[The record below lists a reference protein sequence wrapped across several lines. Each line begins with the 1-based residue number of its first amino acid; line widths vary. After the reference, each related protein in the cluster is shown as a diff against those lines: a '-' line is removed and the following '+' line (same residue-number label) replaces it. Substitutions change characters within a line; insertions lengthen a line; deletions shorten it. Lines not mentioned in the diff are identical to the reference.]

1 MFKKNLENLRTSLQK
16 NNIDIAIITDD
27 DSLYYFT
34 GYFDYLHMSFGRPTL
49 LLVPKD
55 SDSVLITPLI
65 DVHLVSKNCP
75 VDKIITWN
83 DGVGDEWR
91 QHLPKYIKKN
101 LNIGIEKF
109 KISTLVLN
117 YISSLTEEK
126 FLSNITPTLDSIRMI
141 KTKEELKIAK
151 SAGKV
156 AEAMMNAG
164 KEAIGDNVP
173 EYEVA
178 LATSQAGTR
187 KAAEILKNE
196 FDDSNMSPLIHFLQ
210 IMASGRDL
218 PKTHHRASTK
228 IIKEGDPV
236 FLCFCGM
243 TNFHKFKLGFDRTF
257 WVKEIRDKSQIKT
270 YETAVQSQ
278 KAALSVL
285 GPGVKAEDVH
295 AAYADAIQSAGYPYP
310 TFRCGRATGFSM
322 LEEPQ
327 LVSGN
332 TTILQPGM
340 VFAVDGSA
348 NEETFRAQVGDSF
361 IITENGYDQITN
373 FSKKIEDLIICI
385 CRLGDQ
391 LFY

>member
-1 MFKKNLENLRTSLQK
+1 MFKKNLEKLKQDLTK
-16 NNIDIAIITDD
+16 NNIDLAVISDD
-27 DSLYYFT
+27 DSIYYFT
-34 GYFDYLHMSFGRPTL
+34 GYYDFLHMSFGRPTI

-55 SDSVLITPLI
+55 TDTLLITPLI
-65 DVHLVSKNCP
+65 DAHLVKKNCP

-83 DGVGDEWR
+83 DGVGNEWR
-91 QHLPKYIKKN
+91 DELPKYIKKN
-101 LNIGIEKF
+101 VSVAIEKF

-117 YISSLTEEK
+117 YISSLYEQESFK
-126 FLSNITPTLDSIRMI
+126 NISPILDLIRMV
-141 KTKEELKIAK
+141 KTEEELKIAK

-156 AEAMMNAG
+156 AEAMMHAG
-164 KEAIGDNVP
+164 KDTIGHNVP

-187 KAAEILKNE
+187 KAAEILENE
-196 FDDSNMSPLIHFLQ
+196 FKNTDISPLIHFLQ
-210 IMASGRDL
+210 IMASGKDL
-218 PKTHHRASTK
+218 PKTHHRSSTK
-228 IIKEGDPV
+228 LIKDGEPV

-257 WVKEIRDKSQIKT
+257 WLKEIRDESQIKT
-270 YETAVQSQ
+270 YEIAVKSQ

-295 AAYADAIQSAGYPYP
+295 AAYADTIQSAGYPYP

-327 LVSGN
+327 LVYGN
-332 TTILQPGM
+332 KTILQPGM

-348 NEETFRAQVGDSF
+348 NEENFRAQVGDSF
-361 IITENGYDQITN
+361 IITENGYEQITN
-373 FSKKIEDLIICI
+373 FSKKIEDVII
-385 CRLGDQ
+385 
-391 LFY
+391 

>member
-1 MFKKNLENLRTSLQK
+1 MFKKNLENLKTSLQK

-187 KAAEILKNE
+187 KAAEILKSE

-373 FSKKIEDLIICI
+373 FSKKIEDLII
-385 CRLGDQ
+385 
-391 LFY
+391 

>member
-1 MFKKNLENLRTSLQK
+1 MFKKNLEKLKQDLTK
-16 NNIDIAIITDD
+16 NNIDLAVITDD
-27 DSLYYFT
+27 DSIYYFT
-34 GYFDYLHMSFGRPTL
+34 GYYDFLHMSFGRPTL

-55 SDSVLITPLI
+55 ADTLLITPLI
-65 DVHLVSKNCP
+65 DAHLVKENCP

-83 DGVGDEWR
+83 DGVDNEWR
-91 QHLPKYIKKN
+91 EELPKYIKKN
-101 LNIGIEKF
+101 TNVAIEKL

-117 YISSLTEEK
+117 YISSLYEQK
-126 FLSNITPTLDSIRMI
+126 LFKNISPILDLIRMI
-141 KTKEELKIAK
+141 KTEEELKIAK

-156 AEAMMNAG
+156 AEAMMHAG
-164 KEAIGDNVP
+164 KDAIGHNVP

-187 KAAEILKNE
+187 KAAEILENE
-196 FDDSNMSPLIHFLQ
+196 FKESNISPLIHFLQ
-210 IMASGRDL
+210 IMASGKDL
-218 PKTHHRASTK
+218 PKTHHRSSTK
-228 IIKEGDPV
+228 LIKDGEPV

-257 WVKEIRDKSQIKT
+257 WLKEIRDETQIKT

-295 AAYADAIQSAGYPYP
+295 AAYAETIQSAGYPYP

-332 TTILQPGM
+332 KTILQPGM

-348 NEETFRAQVGDSF
+348 NEENFRAQVGDSF
-361 IITENGYDQITN
+361 IITENGYEQITN
-373 FSKKIEDLIICI
+373 FSKKIEDVII
-385 CRLGDQ
+385 
-391 LFY
+391 

>member
-1 MFKKNLENLRTSLQK
+1 MFKKNLENLRKSLQK

-91 QHLPKYIKKN
+91 EHLPKYIKKN

-187 KAAEILKNE
+187 KAAEILKRE

-373 FSKKIEDLIICI
+373 FSKKIEDVII
-385 CRLGDQ
+385 
-391 LFY
+391 

>member
-1 MFKKNLENLRTSLQK
+1 MFKKNLEKLKQDLSN
-16 NNIDIAIITDD
+16 NNIDLAIITDD
-27 DSLYYFT
+27 DSIYYLT
-34 GYFDYLHMSFGRPTL
+34 GYFDFLHMSFGRPSI

-55 SDSVLITPLI
+55 ADTVLITPLI
-65 DVHLVSKNCP
+65 DAHLIKKNCP

-83 DGVGDEWR
+83 DGVDNEWR
-91 QHLPKYIKKN
+91 EELPKYIKKN
-101 LNIGIEKF
+101 TNVAIEKL

-117 YISSLTEEK
+117 YISSLYEQK
-126 FLSNITPTLDSIRMI
+126 LFKNISPILDLIRMI
-141 KTKEELKIAK
+141 KTEEELKIAK

-156 AEAMMNAG
+156 AEAMMHAG
-164 KEAIGDNVP
+164 KDAIGHNVP

-187 KAAEILKNE
+187 KAAEILENE
-196 FDDSNMSPLIHFLQ
+196 FKESNISPLIHFLQ
-210 IMASGRDL
+210 IMASGKDL
-218 PKTHHRASTK
+218 PKTHHRSSTK
-228 IIKEGDPV
+228 LIKDGEPV

-257 WVKEIRDKSQIKT
+257 WLKEIRDESQIKT

-295 AAYADAIQSAGYPYP
+295 AAYAETIQSAGYPYP

-327 LVSGN
+327 LVLGN
-332 TTILQPGM
+332 KTILQPGM

-348 NEETFRAQVGDSF
+348 NEENFRAQVGDSF
-361 IITENGYDQITN
+361 IITENGYEQITN
-373 FSKKIEDLIICI
+373 FSKKIEDLII
-385 CRLGDQ
+385 
-391 LFY
+391 

>member
-75 VDKIITWN
+75 VDTIITWN

-91 QHLPKYIKKN
+91 EHLPKYIKKN

-285 GPGVKAEDVH
+285 RPGVKAEDVH

-373 FSKKIEDLIICI
+373 FSKKIEDLII
-385 CRLGDQ
+385 
-391 LFY
+391 

>member
-1 MFKKNLENLRTSLQK
+1 MFKKNLENLKTSLQK

-91 QHLPKYIKKN
+91 EHLPKYIKKN

-141 KTKEELKIAK
+141 KTEEELKIAK

-196 FDDSNMSPLIHFLQ
+196 CDDSNMSPLIHFLQ

-373 FSKKIEDLIICI
+373 FSKEIEDVII
-385 CRLGDQ
+385 
-391 LFY
+391 

>member
-1 MFKKNLENLRTSLQK
+1 MFKKNLEKLKQDLTK
-16 NNIDIAIITDD
+16 NNIDLAVITDD
-27 DSLYYFT
+27 DSIYYFT
-34 GYFDYLHMSFGRPTL
+34 GYYDFLHMSFGRPTL

-55 SDSVLITPLI
+55 ADTLLITPLI
-65 DVHLVSKNCP
+65 DAHLVKENCP

-83 DGVGDEWR
+83 DGVDNEWR
-91 QHLPKYIKKN
+91 EELPKYIKKN
-101 LNIGIEKF
+101 TNVAIEKL

-117 YISSLTEEK
+117 YISSLYEQK
-126 FLSNITPTLDSIRMI
+126 LFKNISPILDLIRMI
-141 KTKEELKIAK
+141 KTEEELKIAK

-156 AEAMMNAG
+156 AEAMMHAG
-164 KEAIGDNVP
+164 KDAIGHNVP

-187 KAAEILKNE
+187 KAAEILENE
-196 FDDSNMSPLIHFLQ
+196 FKESNISPLIHFLQ
-210 IMASGRDL
+210 IMASGKDL
-218 PKTHHRASTK
+218 PKTHHRSSTK
-228 IIKEGDPV
+228 LIKDGEPV

-257 WVKEIRDKSQIKT
+257 WLKEIRDESQIKT

-295 AAYADAIQSAGYPYP
+295 AAYADTIQSAGYPYP

-332 TTILQPGM
+332 KTILQPGM

-348 NEETFRAQVGDSF
+348 NEENFRAQVGDSF
-361 IITENGYDQITN
+361 IITENGYEQITN
-373 FSKKIEDLIICI
+373 FSKKIEDLII
-385 CRLGDQ
+385 
-391 LFY
+391 

>member
-1 MFKKNLENLRTSLQK
+1 MFKKNLENLRKSLQK

-91 QHLPKYIKKN
+91 EHLPKYIKKN

-196 FDDSNMSPLIHFLQ
+196 FDDGSMSPLIHFLQ

-228 IIKEGDPV
+228 IIREGDPV

-373 FSKKIEDLIICI
+373 FSKKIEDVII
-385 CRLGDQ
+385 
-391 LFY
+391 

>member
-1 MFKKNLENLRTSLQK
+1 MFKKNLESLRKSLQK
-16 NNIDIAIITDD
+16 NNIDLAVISDD

-91 QHLPKYIKKN
+91 EHLPNYIKNN

-109 KISTLVLN
+109 KISTLVLD
-117 YISSLTEEK
+117 YLLSLLEEK

-141 KTKEELKIAK
+141 KTEEELKIAK

-164 KEAIGDNVP
+164 KEAIGDNIP

-187 KAAEILKNE
+187 KAAEILKSE

-228 IIKEGDPV
+228 LIKEGDPV

-332 TTILQPGM
+332 TTILKPGM

-373 FSKKIEDLIICI
+373 FSKKIEDLII
-385 CRLGDQ
+385 
-391 LFY
+391 

>member
-1 MFKKNLENLRTSLQK
+1 MFKKNLENLRKSLQK
-16 NNIDIAIITDD
+16 NNIDIAIISDD

-75 VDKIITWN
+75 VDKITTWN

-91 QHLPKYIKKN
+91 EHLPKYIKKN

-373 FSKKIEDLIICI
+373 FSKKIEDLII
-385 CRLGDQ
+385 
-391 LFY
+391 

>member
-1 MFKKNLENLRTSLQK
+1 MFKKNLEKLKQDLTK
-16 NNIDIAIITDD
+16 NNIDLAVITDD
-27 DSLYYFT
+27 DSIYYFT
-34 GYFDYLHMSFGRPTL
+34 GYYDFLHMSFGRPTL

-55 SDSVLITPLI
+55 ADTLLITPLI
-65 DVHLVSKNCP
+65 DAHLVKENCP

-83 DGVGDEWR
+83 DGVDNEWR
-91 QHLPKYIKKN
+91 EELPKYIKKN
-101 LNIGIEKF
+101 TNVAIEKL

-117 YISSLTEEK
+117 YISSLYEQK
-126 FLSNITPTLDSIRMI
+126 LFKNISPILDLIRMI
-141 KTKEELKIAK
+141 KTEEELKIAK

-156 AEAMMNAG
+156 AEAMMHAG
-164 KEAIGDNVP
+164 KDAIGHNVP

-187 KAAEILKNE
+187 KAAEILENE
-196 FDDSNMSPLIHFLQ
+196 FKESNISPLIHFLQ
-210 IMASGRDL
+210 IMASGKDL
-218 PKTHHRASTK
+218 PKTHHRSSTK
-228 IIKEGDPV
+228 LIKDGEPV

-257 WVKEIRDKSQIKT
+257 WLKEIRDESQIKT

-295 AAYADAIQSAGYPYP
+295 AAYAETIQSAGYPYP

-332 TTILQPGM
+332 KTILQPGM

-348 NEETFRAQVGDSF
+348 NEENFRAQVGDSF
-361 IITENGYDQITN
+361 IITESGYDQITN
-373 FSKKIEDLIICI
+373 FSKKIEDLII
-385 CRLGDQ
+385 
-391 LFY
+391 

>member
-1 MFKKNLENLRTSLQK
+1 MFKKNLEKLKQDLNK
-16 NNIDIAIITDD
+16 NNIDLAVITDD
-27 DSLYYFT
+27 DSIYYFT
-34 GYFDYLHMSFGRPTL
+34 GYYDFLHMSFGRPTI

-55 SDSVLITPLI
+55 SDTLLITPLI
-65 DVHLVSKNCP
+65 DAHLVKKNCP

-83 DGVGDEWR
+83 DGVDNEWR
-91 QHLPKYIKKN
+91 DELPKYIKKN
-101 LNIGIEKF
+101 VNVAIEKF

-117 YISSLTEEK
+117 YISSLYEQESLK
-126 FLSNITPTLDSIRMI
+126 NISPILDLIRMV
-141 KTKEELKIAK
+141 KTEDELKIAK

-156 AEAMMNAG
+156 AEAMMHAG
-164 KEAIGDNVP
+164 KDTIGHNVP

-187 KAAEILKNE
+187 KAAEILENE
-196 FDDSNMSPLIHFLQ
+196 FKDTDISPLIHFLQ
-210 IMASGRDL
+210 IMASGKDL
-218 PKTHHRASTK
+218 PKTHHRSSTK
-228 IIKEGDPV
+228 LIKDGEPV

-257 WVKEIRDKSQIKT
+257 WLKEIRDESQIKT

-295 AAYADAIQSAGYPYP
+295 AAYADTIQSAGYPYP

-332 TTILQPGM
+332 KTILQPGM

-348 NEETFRAQVGDSF
+348 NEENFRAQVGDSF
-361 IITENGYDQITN
+361 IITENGYEQITN
-373 FSKKIEDLIICI
+373 FSKKIEDLII
-385 CRLGDQ
+385 
-391 LFY
+391 

>member
-1 MFKKNLENLRTSLQK
+1 MFKKNLENLRKSLQK
-16 NNIDIAIITDD
+16 NSIDIAIISDD

-65 DVHLVSKNCP
+65 DIHLVSKNCP

-91 QHLPKYIKKN
+91 EHLPKYIKKN

-373 FSKKIEDLIICI
+373 FSKKIEDLII
-385 CRLGDQ
+385 
-391 LFY
+391 

>member
-1 MFKKNLENLRTSLQK
+1 MFKKNLENLKTSLQK
-16 NNIDIAIITDD
+16 NNIDIAIISDD

-91 QHLPKYIKKN
+91 EHLPKYIKKN

-373 FSKKIEDLIICI
+373 FSKEIEDVII
-385 CRLGDQ
+385 
-391 LFY
+391 

>member
-1 MFKKNLENLRTSLQK
+1 MFKKNLEKLKQDLTK
-16 NNIDIAIITDD
+16 NNIDLAVITDD
-27 DSLYYFT
+27 DSIYYFT
-34 GYFDYLHMSFGRPTL
+34 GYYDFLHMSFGRPTL

-55 SDSVLITPLI
+55 ADTLLITPLI
-65 DVHLVSKNCP
+65 DAHLVKENCP

-83 DGVGDEWR
+83 DGVDNEWR
-91 QHLPKYIKKN
+91 EELPKYIKKN
-101 LNIGIEKF
+101 TNVAIEKL

-117 YISSLTEEK
+117 YISSIYEQKLFK
-126 FLSNITPTLDSIRMI
+126 NISPILDLIRMI
-141 KTKEELKIAK
+141 KTEEELKIAK

-156 AEAMMNAG
+156 AEAMMHAG
-164 KEAIGDNVP
+164 KDAIGHNVP

-187 KAAEILKNE
+187 KAAEILENE
-196 FDDSNMSPLIHFLQ
+196 FKESNISPLIHFLQ
-210 IMASGRDL
+210 IMASGKDL
-218 PKTHHRASTK
+218 PKTHHRSSTK
-228 IIKEGDPV
+228 LIKDGEPV

-257 WVKEIRDKSQIKT
+257 WLKEIRDESQIKT

-295 AAYADAIQSAGYPYP
+295 AAYAETIQSAGYPYP

-332 TTILQPGM
+332 KTILQPGM

-348 NEETFRAQVGDSF
+348 NEENFRAKVGDSL
-361 IITENGYDQITN
+361 IITENGYEQITN
-373 FSKKIEDLIICI
+373 FSKKIEDLII
-385 CRLGDQ
+385 
-391 LFY
+391 

>member
-1 MFKKNLENLRTSLQK
+1 MFKKNLENLKTSLQK

-83 DGVGDEWR
+83 DGVGHEWR
-91 QHLPKYIKKN
+91 EHLPKYIKKN

-373 FSKKIEDLIICI
+373 FSKKIEDLII
-385 CRLGDQ
+385 
-391 LFY
+391 

>member
-1 MFKKNLENLRTSLQK
+1 MFKKNLENLRKSLQK

-83 DGVGDEWR
+83 DGVGNEWR
-91 QHLPKYIKKN
+91 EHLPKYIKKN

-126 FLSNITPTLDSIRMI
+126 FLNNITPTLDSIRMI

-228 IIKEGDPV
+228 LIKEGDPV

-373 FSKKIEDLIICI
+373 FSKKIEDLII
-385 CRLGDQ
+385 
-391 LFY
+391 

>member
-1 MFKKNLENLRTSLQK
+1 MFKKNLENLRKSLQK
-16 NNIDIAIITDD
+16 NNIDIAIISDD

-34 GYFDYLHMSFGRPTL
+34 GYFDYLHLSFGRPTL

-91 QHLPKYIKKN
+91 EHLPKYIKKN

-141 KTKEELKIAK
+141 KTEEELKIAK

-228 IIKEGDPV
+228 LIKEGDPV

-348 NEETFRAQVGDSF
+348 NEEKFRAQVGDSF

-373 FSKKIEDLIICI
+373 FSKKIEDVII
-385 CRLGDQ
+385 
-391 LFY
+391 

>member
-1 MFKKNLENLRTSLQK
+1 MFKKNLEKLKQDLTK
-16 NNIDIAIITDD
+16 NNIDLAVITDD
-27 DSLYYFT
+27 DSIYYFT
-34 GYFDYLHMSFGRPTL
+34 GYYDFLHMSFGRPTL

-55 SDSVLITPLI
+55 ADTLLITPLI
-65 DVHLVSKNCP
+65 DAHLVKENCP

-83 DGVGDEWR
+83 DGVDNEWR
-91 QHLPKYIKKN
+91 EELPKYIKKN
-101 LNIGIEKF
+101 TNVAIEKL

-117 YISSLTEEK
+117 YISSLCEQK
-126 FLSNITPTLDSIRMI
+126 LLKNISPILDLIRMI
-141 KTKEELKIAK
+141 KTEEELKIAK

-156 AEAMMNAG
+156 AEAMMHAG
-164 KEAIGDNVP
+164 KDAIGHNVP

-187 KAAEILKNE
+187 KAAEILENE
-196 FDDSNMSPLIHFLQ
+196 FKESNISPLIHFLQ
-210 IMASGRDL
+210 IMASGKDL
-218 PKTHHRASTK
+218 PKTHHRSSTK
-228 IIKEGDPV
+228 LIKDGEPV

-257 WVKEIRDKSQIKT
+257 WLKEIRDETQIKT

-295 AAYADAIQSAGYPYP
+295 AAYADTIQSAGYPYP

-332 TTILQPGM
+332 KTILQPGM

-348 NEETFRAQVGDSF
+348 NEENFRAQVGDSF
-361 IITENGYDQITN
+361 IITENGYEQITN
-373 FSKKIEDLIICI
+373 FSKKIEDLII
-385 CRLGDQ
+385 
-391 LFY
+391 

>member
-1 MFKKNLENLRTSLQK
+1 MFKKNLEKLKQDLNK
-16 NNIDIAIITDD
+16 NNIDLAVITDD
-27 DSLYYFT
+27 DSIYYFT
-34 GYFDYLHMSFGRPTL
+34 GYFDFLHMSFGRPTI

-55 SDSVLITPLI
+55 SDTVLITPLI
-65 DVHLVSKNCP
+65 DAHLVKKNCP
-75 VDKIITWN
+75 VDKIVTWN
-83 DGVGDEWR
+83 DGVDNEWR
-91 QHLPKYIKKN
+91 EELPKYFKKN
-101 LNIGIEKF
+101 INIAIEKL

-117 YISSLTEEK
+117 YISSQYEQRVFK
-126 FLSNITPTLDSIRMI
+126 NITPILDLIRMV
-141 KTKEELKIAK
+141 KTQDELKIAK

-156 AEAMMNAG
+156 AEAMMYAG
-164 KEAIGDNVP
+164 KNAIGHNVP

-178 LATSQAGTR
+178 LATAQAGTR
-187 KAAEILKNE
+187 KAAEILENE
-196 FDDSNMSPLIHFLQ
+196 FKESDISPLIHFLQ
-210 IMASGRDL
+210 IMASGKDL
-218 PKTHHRASTK
+218 PKTHHRSS
-228 IIKEGDPV
+228 IKLIKDGDPV

-257 WVKEIRDKSQIKT
+257 WLKEIRDKTQIKT

-295 AAYADAIQSAGYPYP
+295 AAYADTIQSAGYPYP

-327 LVSGN
+327 LVAGN
-332 TTILQPGM
+332 KTILQPGM

-361 IITENGYDQITN
+361 IITEDGYEQITN
-373 FSKKIEDLIICI
+373 FSKKIEDLII
-385 CRLGDQ
+385 
-391 LFY
+391 

>member
-1 MFKKNLENLRTSLQK
+1 MFKKNLDKLKQDLTK
-16 NNIDIAIITDD
+16 NNIDLAVITDD
-27 DSLYYFT
+27 DSIYYFT
-34 GYFDYLHMSFGRPTL
+34 GYYDFLHMSFGRPTL

-55 SDSVLITPLI
+55 ADTLLITPLI
-65 DVHLVSKNCP
+65 DAHLVKENCP

-83 DGVGDEWR
+83 DGVDNEWR
-91 QHLPKYIKKN
+91 EELPKYIKKN
-101 LNIGIEKF
+101 TNVAIEKL

-117 YISSLTEEK
+117 YISSLYEQK
-126 FLSNITPTLDSIRMI
+126 LFKNISPILDLIRMI
-141 KTKEELKIAK
+141 KTEEELKIAK

-156 AEAMMNAG
+156 AEAMMHAG
-164 KEAIGDNVP
+164 KDAIGHNVP

-187 KAAEILKNE
+187 KAAEILENE
-196 FDDSNMSPLIHFLQ
+196 FKESNISPLIHFLQ
-210 IMASGRDL
+210 IMASGKDL
-218 PKTHHRASTK
+218 PKTHHRSSTK
-228 IIKEGDPV
+228 LIKDGEPV

-257 WVKEIRDKSQIKT
+257 WLKEIRDESQIKT

-295 AAYADAIQSAGYPYP
+295 AAYAETIQSAGYPYP

-332 TTILQPGM
+332 KTILQPGM

-348 NEETFRAQVGDSF
+348 NEENFRAQVGDSF
-361 IITENGYDQITN
+361 IITENGYEQITN
-373 FSKKIEDLIICI
+373 FSKKIEDLII
-385 CRLGDQ
+385 
-391 LFY
+391 

>member
-16 NNIDIAIITDD
+16 NNIDIALITDD

-91 QHLPKYIKKN
+91 EHLSKYIKKN

-373 FSKKIEDLIICI
+373 FSKKIEDLII
-385 CRLGDQ
+385 
-391 LFY
+391 

>member
-1 MFKKNLENLRTSLQK
+1 MFKKNLENLQLTLQK
-16 NNIDIAIITDD
+16 KNIDLAIITDD

-34 GYFDYLHMSFGRPTL
+34 GYFDFLHMSFGRPTI

-55 SDSVLITPLI
+55 SETILITPLI
-65 DVHLVSKNCP
+65 DAHLVKTDCP
-75 VDKIITWN
+75 VDKIVTWN
-83 DGVGDEWR
+83 DGIDNEWR
-91 QHLPKYIKKN
+91 EHLSKYIKKN
-101 LNIGIEKF
+101 LVVATEKF

-117 YISSLTEEK
+117 YISSLVEEK
-126 FLSNITPTLDSIRMI
+126 LLRNITPILDSIRMI
-141 KTKEELKIAK
+141 KTEEELKIAR

-156 AEAMMNAG
+156 AEAMMHAG
-164 KEAIGDNVP
+164 KAAIGHNVP

-187 KAAEILKNE
+187 KAADILEKE
-196 FDDSNMSPLIHFLQ
+196 FEGSDISPLIHFLQ
-210 IMASGRDL
+210 IMASGKDL
-218 PKTHHRASTK
+218 LKTHHRASTK
-228 IIKEGDPV
+228 LLQDGDPV

-243 TNFHKFKLGFDRTF
+243 TNFHKFKIGFDRTF
-257 WVKEIRDKSQIKT
+257 WLKEINDRSQIKT

-278 KAALSVL
+278 KSALSVL

-332 TTILQPGM
+332 KTILKPGM

-348 NEETFRAQVGDSF
+348 NEENFRAQVGDSF

-373 FSKKIEDLIICI
+373 FSKKIEDLII
-385 CRLGDQ
+385 
-391 LFY
+391 

>member
-1 MFKKNLENLRTSLQK
+1 MFKKNLENLRKSLQK
-16 NNIDIAIITDD
+16 NNTDIAIITDD

-91 QHLPKYIKKN
+91 EHLPKYIKKN

-228 IIKEGDPV
+228 IIREGDPV

-373 FSKKIEDLIICI
+373 FSKKIEDLII
-385 CRLGDQ
+385 
-391 LFY
+391 

>member
-1 MFKKNLENLRTSLQK
+1 MFKKNLENLKTSLQK

-83 DGVGDEWR
+83 DSVGDEWR
-91 QHLPKYIKKN
+91 EHLPKYIKKN

-117 YISSLTEEK
+117 YISSLTEER

-178 LATSQAGTR
+178 LATLQAGTR

-196 FDDSNMSPLIHFLQ
+196 FNDSNMSPLIHFLQ

-373 FSKKIEDLIICI
+373 FSKKIEDLII
-385 CRLGDQ
+385 
-391 LFY
+391 

>member
-1 MFKKNLENLRTSLQK
+1 MFKKNLEKLKQDLTK
-16 NNIDIAIITDD
+16 NNIDLAVITDD
-27 DSLYYFT
+27 DSIYYFT
-34 GYFDYLHMSFGRPTL
+34 GYYDFLHMSFGRPTL

-55 SDSVLITPLI
+55 ADTLLITPLI
-65 DVHLVSKNCP
+65 DAHLVNENCP

-83 DGVGDEWR
+83 DGVDNEWR
-91 QHLPKYIKKN
+91 EELPKYIKKN
-101 LNIGIEKF
+101 TNVAIEKL

-117 YISSLTEEK
+117 YISSLYEQK
-126 FLSNITPTLDSIRMI
+126 LFKNISPILDLIRMI
-141 KTKEELKIAK
+141 KTEEELKIAK

-156 AEAMMNAG
+156 AEAMMHAG
-164 KEAIGDNVP
+164 KDAIGHNVP

-187 KAAEILKNE
+187 KAAEILENE
-196 FDDSNMSPLIHFLQ
+196 FKESNISPLIHFLQ
-210 IMASGRDL
+210 IMASGKDL
-218 PKTHHRASTK
+218 PKTHHRSSTK
-228 IIKEGDPV
+228 LIKDGEPV

-257 WVKEIRDKSQIKT
+257 WLKEIRDESQIKT

-295 AAYADAIQSAGYPYP
+295 AAYAETIQSAGYPYP

-332 TTILQPGM
+332 KTILQPGM

-348 NEETFRAQVGDSF
+348 NEENFRAQVGDSF
-361 IITENGYDQITN
+361 IVTENGYEQITN
-373 FSKKIEDLIICI
+373 FSKKIEDLII
-385 CRLGDQ
+385 
-391 LFY
+391 

>member
-91 QHLPKYIKKN
+91 EHLPKYIKKN

-126 FLSNITPTLDSIRMI
+126 FLSNITPTLDYIRMI
-141 KTKEELKIAK
+141 KTEEELKIAK

-373 FSKKIEDLIICI
+373 FSKKIEDLII
-385 CRLGDQ
+385 
-391 LFY
+391 

>member
-91 QHLPKYIKKN
+91 EHLPKYIKKN

-210 IMASGRDL
+210 IMASGKDL

-228 IIKEGDPV
+228 LIKEGDPV

-373 FSKKIEDLIICI
+373 FSKKIEDLII
-385 CRLGDQ
+385 
-391 LFY
+391 